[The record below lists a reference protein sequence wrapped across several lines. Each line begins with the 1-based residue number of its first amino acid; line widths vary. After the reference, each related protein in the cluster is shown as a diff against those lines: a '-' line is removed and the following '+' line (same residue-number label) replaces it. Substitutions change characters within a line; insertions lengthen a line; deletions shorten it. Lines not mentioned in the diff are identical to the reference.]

1 MRIHLGLLTLVGISL
16 LGVVA
21 CGSDSGTSSAQASS
35 GNAVTIKNFAFGP
48 STLQVS
54 AGTSVTWTNN
64 DQTPH
69 TSTAEKSSPA
79 SWDSAN
85 LAPGAS
91 FSYTFAKAGTYTYHC
106 NIHQYM
112 TGSITI
118 H

>member
-1 MRIHLGLLTLVGISL
+1 MRIPLGLLILLATLLVGP
-16 LGVVA
+16 VA
-21 CGSDSGTSSAQASS
+21 CGSDS
-35 GNAVTIKNFAFGP
+35 NAVAIKNFAFAP

-64 DQTPH
+64 DQTAH
-69 TSTAEKSSPA
+69 TSTADKSSPA

-85 LAPGAS
+85 VAPGAT

-106 NIHQYM
+106 NIHDYM
-112 TGSITI
+112 TGTITV